1 MLLQGETI
9 TKQSLTNMKFN
20 FLVAFSSILLVLSSC
35 VTPKNTNLL
44 QDDIKK
50 NYPMAQNVTSLDYRI
65 IPGDQLV
72 LNIYTLD
79 EDMKDLFSMY
89 TNTGGGRNVND
100 MLTTSTINTNY
111 QNQSQNQNQNDVNS
125 LNVYSDGTI
134 NIPYL
139 GKIYVENMTI
149 LEAKKVIET
158 RFSEFSPNITIE
170 LNLRNRYFS
179 ILGEAQRGI
188 YQMPTTKVTIFQ
200 ALAIS
205 GGSIYTFGDRAKVRI
220 IRQTPNG
227 TEVKMFDIRSK
238 DIVNSEYY
246 YIQPNDVIYVQQ
258 MSRTFFGKFTSFTGI
273 LGMFGI
279 VASLVAAVT
288 LIVNW
293 TK

>member
-1 MLLQGETI
+1 
-9 TKQSLTNMKFN
+9 MKLKILF
-20 FLVAFSSILLVLSSC
+20 VFSSILILLSSC
-35 VTPKNTNLL
+35 VTPKDTNLL
-44 QDDIKK
+44 QDIKK
-50 NYPMAQNVTSLDYRI
+50 DYPLAKNVTSLDYRI

-89 TNTGGGRNVND
+89 INQNGGLSANSMSQEGISIGTG
-100 MLTTSTINTNY
+100 Y
-111 QNQSQNQNQNDVNS
+111 NQNQNNRNS

-139 GKIYVENMTI
+139 GKIYVEDMTI
-149 LEAKKVIET
+149 PEAKKIIES
-158 RFSEFSPNITIE
+158 RFTEFSPNLTIE
-170 LNLRNRYFS
+170 LNLKNRYFS
-179 ILGEAQRGI
+179 VLGEAKRGV

-205 GGSIYTFGDRAKVRI
+205 GGSIDTFGDRAKVRI

-258 MSRTFFGKFTSFTGI
+258 MSRTFFGKFTSFTGV
-273 LGMFGI
+273 LGVFGI
-279 VASLVAAVT
+279 LASLVAAVA
-288 LIVNW
+288 LIVNL